1 MRGNEREQRQRRP
14 LEWRTDQRFTEG
26 RVVAQVQTAEGHH
39 GQLYSVR
46 FGRENQRSKDQLT
59 PFLEARD
66 LDALRVVLDQ
76 VDDYLR
82 EQKTRQVTERFSGNS
97 MAGTRFA

>member
-1 MRGNEREQRQRRP
+1 MRHEKEHRQRRP
-14 LEWRTDQRFTEG
+14 LEWRMDERFSEG

-46 FGRENQRSKDQLT
+46 FGRENQRSKDQMT

-66 LDALRVVLDQ
+66 LEALRVVVDQ

-82 EQKTRQVTERFSGNS
+82 AKKTLQVAERLGNTLP
-97 MAGTRFA
+97 GTRHA